1 MLSYS
6 VKGGATV
13 AEQQEGAL
21 SGYRVLDLV
30 DKKGAYCTKMLADLG
45 ADVIK
50 IESPEGDPTRKVP
63 PFAGDVPHL
72 EKSLYFLYRHAN
84 KRGVTLDLEIPDGRA
99 IFKKLVKTADVL
111 VETYPPGYMSSLGLG
126 YEALKEINP
135 GLIMASVTEFGQ
147 TGPYKDWKGSE
158 IVSYALSNTMITS
171 GFGDGK
177 PINLPGTPS
186 YDAASLIAAISI
198 VLSLYMRGSTGKGQY
213 IDTSVHECSRLG
225 LYPWMVTM
233 YSYNINPGSPPPPPE
248 GRLGAAIYPVYPCKD
263 GLVRV
268 VALTPRQWDALVKV
282 LNEPEVLCL
291 PEWREFFYR
300 IANANDL
307 YALMIEF
314 TTKYTMMELFDRG
327 REEGVPVVPIYD
339 VSGFVNSP
347 HTKAR
352 KFFVDVNH
360 PAVGKYKAP
369 GPPYK
374 WSETFCGIKRPAPCL
389 GQHNEEIY
397 SKELGLST
405 DDLAALRNTGVI

>member
-1 MLSYS
+1 
-6 VKGGATV
+6 V
-13 AEQQEGAL
+13 AEQQDGTL

-50 IESPEGDPTRKVP
+50 IENPEGDPTRRVP
-63 PFAGDVPHL
+63 PFAGDVPHQ
-72 EKSLYFLYRHAN
+72 ERSLYFLYRHAN
-84 KRGVTLDLEIPDGRA
+84 KRGITLNLEVPDGRSV
-99 IFKKLVKTADVL
+99 FRKLVASADVL
-111 VETYPPGYMSSLGLG
+111 VETYPPGYLASLGLG
-126 YEALKEINP
+126 YEDLKKVNP
-135 GLIMASVTEFGQ
+135 ALIMASITEFGQ
-147 TGPYKDWKGSE
+147 GGPYRDC
-158 IVSYALSNTMITS
+158 A
-171 GFGDGK
+171 

-198 VLSLYMRGSTGKGQY
+198 VTALYMRGSRGKGQY

-263 GLVRV
+263 GMIRV

-282 LNEPEVLCL
+282 LGEPEVLRL

-307 YALMIEF
+307 YALMLEF
-314 TTKYTMMELFDRG
+314 TTKYTMLELAERG
-327 REEGVPVVPIYD
+327 REEGVPIAPIYD

-352 KFFVDVNH
+352 GFFVEVDH
-360 PAVGKYKAP
+360 PRVGKYNAP

-374 WSETFCGIKRPAPCL
+374 WKGTYCGIRRPAPCL
-389 GQHNEEIY
+389 GQHNEDIY
-397 SKELGLST
+397 CEELGLT
-405 DDLAALRNTGVI
+405 RNDLATLRNAGAI